1 MGTCSNLLDA
11 PKSHGGQRVLS
22 YVICS
27 ALWLAFVLLLDPLCD
42 PPQSLNRE
50 QGWVHGGDIRVGR
63 PVVVGQ
69 TRGNGSVIAIGQAND
84 EVGIWPSADANELHA
99 LAVQGMMWMGHR
111 HPFQSW
117 LVKGGNVL

>member
-1 MGTCSNLLDA
+1 MK
-11 PKSHGGQRVLS
+11 P
-22 YVICS
+22 
-27 ALWLAFVLLLDPLCD
+27 LLLLNTLGN
-42 PPQSLNRE
+42 PPQSFKR
-50 QGWVHGGDIRVGR
+50 QQRWFCHTGSSFSGPCVIS
-63 PVVVGQ
+63 Q
-69 TRGNGSVIAIGQAND
+69 TGSDRSVIAIRQAND